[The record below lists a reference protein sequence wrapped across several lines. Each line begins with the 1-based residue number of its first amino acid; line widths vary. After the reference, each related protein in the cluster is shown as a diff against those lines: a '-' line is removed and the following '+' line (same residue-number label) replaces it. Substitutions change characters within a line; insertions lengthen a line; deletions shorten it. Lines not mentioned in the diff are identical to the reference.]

1 MKSGKWIGIVLAA
14 VMLLTC
20 GAWAADPSGQLV
32 KFKTGDVSV
41 TLLQSD
47 GITPMGAAEI
57 KMLAADDSRVLAE
70 SVSDRLGQAVVML
83 TEGRYLLNVSGR
95 TLAVVEAAG
104 DATLTACRVVVPDA
118 ALMVA
123 GAEAEEDDDDDTVAA
138 APLWL
143 KPVVIGGVVV
153 LAGAGGYAIYDHNKD
168 SDDDDATPV
177 PTPTPTPTTKPKAKP
192 EPTPEPTPTPRPTP
206 SLT

>member
-1 MKSGKWIGIVLAA
+1 MKEVFYERVAIMKSGKWIGIVLAA
-14 VMLLTC
+14 AMLLTC
-20 GAWAADPSGQLV
+20 GAWAADTAGELV
-32 KFKTGDVSV
+32 RFKTGDVSF
-41 TLLQSD
+41 TLLQAD

-70 SVSDRLGQAVVML
+70 SVSDRLGQAIVML

-123 GAEAEEDDDDDTVAA
+123 GAEAEEDDDTVAG

-153 LAGAGGYAIYDHNKD
+153 LAGVGGYAIYDHNKD
-168 SDDDDATPV
+168 NDDDNEEPV
-177 PTPTPTPTTKPKAKP
+177 PTPTPTPT
-192 EPTPEPTPTPRPTP
+192 PRPRTRP
-206 SLT
+206 GTSAK

>member
-1 MKSGKWIGIVLAA
+1 M
-14 VMLLTC
+14 
-20 GAWAADPSGQLV
+20 
-32 KFKTGDVSV
+32 KFKTGDVSI

-95 TLAVVEAAG
+95 TLAVVEATG

-123 GAEAEEDDDDDTVAA
+123 GAEAEEDDDDTVAA

-168 SDDDDATPV
+168 SDDDDEEPVPV
-177 PTPTPTPTTKPKAKP
+177 PTPTPTPT
-192 EPTPEPTPTPRPTP
+192 PRTRP
-206 SLT
+206 STSSK